1 MQEMEIYMQRCL
13 ELGLM
18 GLGQTAPNPLV
29 GSVIVI
35 DGKIAGE
42 GYHEKF
48 GGPHAEINAITDA
61 LKSIPVEKLKESTL
75 FVNLEP
81 CSHYGKTPPCCDA
94 IIRYGI
100 PNVVFGSMD
109 PFENAAGR
117 GMKKLIDSGVAVIS
131 GVYQTACDELNRRF
145 FTFHQKKRPYLI
157 LKYAQS
163 ADGFIAP
170 DDANQERWISNEWSR
185 KIVHQWRT
193 EEPGIMVGTNT
204 VLQDNPLLTARN
216 RTGNQPVRI
225 ILDRYGRI
233 PRSMNVFNED
243 AGTIVFSCIPEQNF
257 SKTTFVIVED
267 DQNFLNA
274 VMQKLYERNIQS
286 VIVEGGLKLLSSLIS
301 MNLWDEA
308 RIFTSNKIIHKGI
321 SAPKLFGKITNE
333 KWIDGDR
340 LTFIKPN

>member
-48 GGPHAEINAITDA
+48 GGPHAEINAIMAT
-61 LKSIPVEKLKESTL
+61 LKTVPSEKLKESTL

-81 CSHYGKTPPCCDA
+81 CSHFGKTPPCCDA

-100 PNVVFGSMD
+100 PKVVFGSMD

-117 GMKKLIDSGVAVIS
+117 GMKKLIDSGVSVMS
-131 GVYQTACDELNRRF
+131 GVSQKACDELNRRF

-163 ADGFIAP
+163 ANGFIAP
-170 DDANQERWISNEWSR
+170 AAANRERWISNEWSR
-185 KIVHQWRT
+185 KIVHQ
-193 EEPGIMVGTNT
+193 
-204 VLQDNPLLTARN
+204 
-216 RTGNQPVRI
+216 
-225 ILDRYGRI
+225 
-233 PRSMNVFNED
+233 
-243 AGTIVFSCIPEQNF
+243 
-257 SKTTFVIVED
+257 
-267 DQNFLNA
+267 
-274 VMQKLYERNIQS
+274 
-286 VIVEGGLKLLSSLIS
+286 
-301 MNLWDEA
+301 
-308 RIFTSNKIIHKGI
+308 
-321 SAPKLFGKITNE
+321 
-333 KWIDGDR
+333 
-340 LTFIKPN
+340 